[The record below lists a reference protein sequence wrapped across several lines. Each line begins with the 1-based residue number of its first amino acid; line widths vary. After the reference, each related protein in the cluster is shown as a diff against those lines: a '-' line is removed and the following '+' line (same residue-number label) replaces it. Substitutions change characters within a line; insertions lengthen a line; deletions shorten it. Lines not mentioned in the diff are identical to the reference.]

1 MPKDK
6 KVITNCKNNQLLVKA
21 NEIIQESKSA
31 LTIQQK
37 KLLAYMISSLKEQ
50 QNDVNNISMLFNMKE
65 YCNITGIDYN
75 NPMNYSSIKEDLE
88 KLRNTSW
95 WIPLEGENG
104 EVIDTLVSWI
114 QKVRVC
120 EEDELLY
127 VEMDEDL
134 APFLFDGIENYIP
147 LE

>member
-65 YCNITGIDYN
+65 YCNITGNDYN

-88 KLRNTSW
+88 KLRDTSW

-127 VEMDEDL
+127 VEMAEDL
-134 APFLFDGIENYIP
+134 APFLFDSLENYIP
-147 LE
+147 IE

>member
-6 KVITNCKNNQLLVKA
+6 KEITNCKNNQPLVKA

-31 LTIQQK
+31 LTVQQK
-37 KLLAYMISSLKEQ
+37 KLLANMLSSLKEQ

-65 YCNITGIDYN
+65 YCNLVGIDYN
-75 NPMNYSSIKEDLE
+75 DPMNYSSIKEDLE
-88 KLRNTSW
+88 KLRDTSW